1 MKKIVIVGGG
11 AGGLELATRL
21 GQKLGKYGL
30 AEVTLIDRNRTHL
43 WKPLLH
49 EVVSGSLD
57 TGLEAISYRAHSS
70 ENHYY
75 FRMGSL
81 CGLDKEKRQLIL
93 APLEDHHGKQILQQR
108 FIDYDYLVLAIGA
121 SSNDFGNASVHEHCY
136 RLDSAQEAEDF
147 HLTFL
152 NRFMQYSEENCLNM
166 DPETPCENTSEDLS
180 DTVTISI
187 VGAGATG
194 VELAAELYQAVDQL
208 ERFGIREI
216 HHSSLEVNLIEAADR
231 ILPALSESVS
241 GKAAQTL
248 GEQGVKILCNTM
260 VLEVHAN
267 SLQTSSGEI
276 HSDLIVWAAGIKA
289 AEFLSRLGLQ
299 TNRIH
304 QIEIEATL
312 LAKGEERIFAI
323 GDCCSFTP
331 EGAQRPVPPTAQAAH
346 QMAKLCA
353 DNLIAIVK
361 RKPLQ
366 TFEYYDHGTL
376 VSLGPFKTLGQLLN
390 QMIKRKWQVEGK
402 LAYWLY
408 ASLYRQHQLALYGG
422 RKFFWIWLSSLLEKR
437 IKPKLKLY

>member
-11 AGGLELATRL
+11 AGGLELATHL
-21 GQKLGKYGL
+21 GQRLGKYGL
-30 AEVTLIDRNRTHL
+30 AEITLIDRNRTHL

-81 CGLDKEKRQLIL
+81 CDLDKKKRQAIL
-93 APLEDHHGKQILQQR
+93 APLIDHHGKQILQER
-108 FIDYDYLVLAIGA
+108 RIDYDYLILALGA
-121 SSNDFGNASVHEHCY
+121 SSNDFGNPSVQEHCY
-136 RLDSAQEAEDF
+136 RLDSAQDAEDF

-152 NRFMQYSEENCLNM
+152 NRFMQYSEEKSMAHNVSP
-166 DPETPCENTSEDLS
+166 DSEDQRS
-180 DTVTISI
+180 AVVVSI

-216 HHSSLEVNLIEAADR
+216 RHSSLEVNLIEAAER
-231 ILPALSESVS
+231 ILPALPETVAA
-241 GKAAQTL
+241 KAAFAL
-248 GEQGVKILCNTM
+248 EEQGVRIRCSTM
-260 VLEVHAN
+260 VKEIKHHC
-267 SLQTSSGEI
+267 LQTDGEEI
-276 HSDLIVWAAGIKA
+276 YSDLTVWAAGIKA
-289 AEFLSRLGLQ
+289 PAFLSNLGLE

-304 QIEIEATL
+304 QIEVNETL

-331 EGAQRPVPPTAQAAH
+331 EGAQRAVPPTAQAAH
-346 QMAKLCA
+346 QMAQICA
-353 DNLIAIVK
+353 DNLVALIK
-361 RKPLQ
+361 HKPLQ
-366 TFEYYDHGTL
+366 AFEYRDHGTL

-390 QMIKRKWQVEGK
+390 QMVKRKWQVEGK
-402 LAYWLY
+402 LAYWIY
-408 ASLYRQHQLALYGG
+408 VSLYRQHQLALYGR